1 MVCKRPA
8 IAVTLPTM
16 KDPVVLIDG
25 GANSDC
31 TAEMLAQFAEMGV
44 AYAQHVV
51 GIENPKVGILSIGEE
66 EGKGNA
72 LVKETYP
79 LLKRYARK
87 GLYRFCRKY

>member
-1 MVCKRPA
+1 MQRPA

-31 TAEMLAQFAEMGV
+31 TAEMLSQFAEMGV

-72 LVKETYP
+72 LVKET
-79 LLKRYARK
+79 LSVIKRYARK